1 MSQDNESKTNDVI
14 PRACGLLIIEVENS
28 NPNGDPDRD
37 SDPRQ
42 RPDGLGEIS
51 PVSFKR
57 KLRDIVDAKALEVWP
72 TLKKRLQKKGIA
84 IVDAEY
90 GILEKRGRDR
100 KVIVKEIQDGTFDY
114 KYWDARLF
122 GNTFLE
128 SKEKTEKELGRRLSE
143 EEWATLRR
151 NIKSGCVQFGMGISL
166 KPVEI
171 RRHTET
177 NKAGVGDKDKSG
189 EEKQQGM
196 APLGCRYV
204 VQGLYAMPFF
214 VNPHSAHYSK
224 CRQADLEVLF
234 QLIPAAYP
242 LTASKAR
249 PSVSVRLAHYLE
261 HVDALGSFHDLRTIE
276 ALKKHV
282 GSDSWS
288 EADARQFLAEYTPKF
303 ARYRELVA
311 GIEITPDQLTS

>member
-1 MSQDNESKTNDVI
+1 MTQNTEPKTNYGI
-14 PRACGLLIIEVENS
+14 PRACGLLVIEVENS

-57 KLRDIVDAKALEVWP
+57 KERDIVEAKAPDIWVA
-72 TLKKRLQKKGIA
+72 LKARLNARGFPIEDKCY
-84 IVDAEY
+84 D
-90 GILEKRGRDR
+90 ILEKRGRDR
-100 KVIVKEIQDGTFDY
+100 NTIVNEIQDGTFDD

-128 SKEKTEKELGRRLSE
+128 SKEKTEKEIGRKLE
-143 EEWATLRR
+143 NEEWTTLRR
-151 NIKSGCVQFGMGISL
+151 NIKSGPVQFGMGISL
-166 KPVEI
+166 RPVEI

-177 NKAGVGDKDKSG
+177 NKAGVGDKDKAG
-189 EEKQQGM
+189 DEKQQGM

-204 VQGLYAMPFF
+204 VHGIYAMPFF

-224 CRQADLEVLF
+224 CRPADLELML
-234 QLIPAAYP
+234 QLLPATYP

-249 PSVSVRLAHYLE
+249 PSVSVRFAHYLE
-261 HVDALGSFHDLRTIE
+261 HVDALGSFPDLRVIE
-276 ALKKHV
+276 ALKQKAETNT
-282 GSDSWS
+282 WS
-288 EADARQFLAEYTPKF
+288 EAEALNFLNDNAPRF
-303 ARYRELVA
+303 ARYRELVS
-311 GIEITPDQLTS
+311 GMEIIPEKLK

>member
-1 MSQDNESKTNDVI
+1 MNQDRESKSNNDI
-14 PRACGLLIIEVENS
+14 PRACGLLVIEVENS

-57 KLRDIVDAKALEVWP
+57 KLRDIVDAKAQEVWP
-72 TLKKRLQKKGIA
+72 KLKERLKKGDFTI
-84 IVDAEY
+84 DNPDY
-90 GILEKRGRDR
+90 DILEKRGRDR
-100 KVIVKEIQDGTFDY
+100 KTIVKEIQDGTFDA

-128 SKEKTEKELGRRLSE
+128 SKEKTEKEIGRKLE
-143 EEWATLRR
+143 NEEWAALRR
-151 NIKSGCVQFGMGISL
+151 NIKSGTVQFGMGISL
-166 KPVEI
+166 QPIEI

-177 NKAGVGDKDKSG
+177 NKAGVGDKDKAG
-189 EEKQQGM
+189 DEKQQGM

-204 VQGLYAMPFF
+204 VHGIYTMPFF

-224 CRQADLEVLF
+224 CRPADIELML
-234 QLIPAAYP
+234 QLMPAAYP

-249 PSVSVRLAHYLE
+249 PCVSVRFAHYLE
-261 HVDALGSFHDLRTIE
+261 HVDALGSFPDLRVLD
-276 ALKKHV
+276 ALKRRSESSV
-282 GSDSWS
+282 WS
-288 EADARQFLAEYTPKF
+288 EEEAKRFLRDNALKF
-303 ARYRELVA
+303 ARYRELVS
-311 GIEITPDQLTS
+311 GLEITPDQLQ

>member
-1 MSQDNESKTNDVI
+1 MSQSTEFKNNQGI
-14 PRACGLLIIEVENS
+14 PRACGLLVIEVENS

-57 KLRDIVDAKALEVWP
+57 KLRDIVEAKSRDIWPKLKERLE
-72 TLKKRLQKKGIA
+72 KRGIN
-84 IVDAEY
+84 IKDGDY
-90 GILEKRGRDR
+90 DILEKRGRDR
-100 KVIVKEIQDGTFDY
+100 KTIAKEIQDGTFDD

-128 SKEKTEKELGRRLSE
+128 SKEKTEKEIGRKLE
-143 EEWATLRR
+143 NEEWATLRR
-151 NIKSGCVQFGMGISL
+151 NIKTGPIQFGMGISL
-166 KPVEI
+166 QPIEI

-177 NKAGVGDKDKSG
+177 NKAGVGDKDKAG
-189 EEKQQGM
+189 DEKQQGM

-204 VQGLYAMPFF
+204 VQGIYAMPFF

-224 CRQADLEVLF
+224 CRAADLELML
-234 QLIPAAYP
+234 QLMPAAYP

-249 PSVSVRLAHYLE
+249 PSVSVRFAHYVE
-261 HVDALGSFHDLRTIE
+261 HVDALGSFSDLRALE
-276 ALKKHV
+276 ALRQKAELSTWLEK
-282 GSDSWS
+282 DAKRFLS
-288 EADARQFLAEYTPKF
+288 EYAPKF
-303 ARYRELVA
+303 ARYRELVS
-311 GIEITPDQLTS
+311 GLEITPDQLS

>member
-1 MSQDNESKTNDVI
+1 MSETTEPKINHAI
-14 PRACGLLIIEVENS
+14 PRACGLLVIEVENS

-57 KLRDIVDAKALEVWP
+57 KLRDIVEAKAEAIWP
-72 TLKKRLQKKGIA
+72 AVTARLKERNVILTDGHY
-84 IVDAEY
+84 D
-90 GILEKRGRDR
+90 ILEKRGRDR
-100 KVIVKEIQDGTFDY
+100 KTIAKEIQDGTFDD

-128 SKEKTEKELGRRLSE
+128 SKEKTEKELGRKLAN

-151 NIKSGCVQFGMGISL
+151 NIKSGPVQFGMGISI

-177 NKAGVGDKDKSG
+177 NKAGVESDKAS
-189 EEKQQGM
+189 GM

-204 VQGLYAMPFF
+204 VHGIYVMPFF

-224 CRQADLEVLF
+224 CRVADLELML

-249 PSVSVRLAHYLE
+249 PSVSIRFAHYLE
-261 HVDALGSFHDLRTIE
+261 HVDALGSFPDLRVLE
-276 ALKKHV
+276 ALKQKAE
-282 GSDSWS
+282 SLAWS
-288 EADARQFLAEYTPKF
+288 ETDAKRFLSEIAPKF
-303 ARYRELVA
+303 ARYRELVS
-311 GIEITPDQLTS
+311 GMKITQEQLK

>member
-1 MSQDNESKTNDVI
+1 MSEKTESKPNQGI
-14 PRACGLLIIEVENS
+14 ARACGLIVIEVVNS

-57 KLRDIVDAKALEVWP
+57 KLRDIVEAKAADIWP
-72 TLKKRLQKKGIA
+72 AVKARLKSRGFDTKDGDYD
-84 IVDAEY
+84 V
-90 GILEKRGRDR
+90 LEKRGRDR
-100 KVIVKEIQDGTFDY
+100 RTIVKEIQDGAFDA

-128 SKEKTEKELGRRLSE
+128 SKDKTEKDLGRKLTD

-151 NIKSGCVQFGMGISL
+151 NIKSGVVQLGMGISL
-166 KPVEI
+166 SPVEI

-177 NKAGVGDKDKSG
+177 NKAGVESDKGS
-189 EEKQQGM
+189 GM

-204 VQGLYAMPFF
+204 VHGIYTMPFF
-214 VNPHSAHYSK
+214 VNPQSAHYSK
-224 CRQADLEVLF
+224 CTLADLELML
-234 QLIPAAYP
+234 QLIPAVYA

-249 PSVSVRLAHYLE
+249 PCVSVRFAHYLE
-261 HVDALGSFHDLRTIE
+261 HQDALGSFPDLRVLEKLTGKAEETAWNE
-276 ALKKHV
+276 AAAKAFL
-282 GSDSWS
+282 
-288 EADARQFLAEYTPKF
+288 EANAPKF
-303 ARYRELVA
+303 ACYRELVS
-311 GIEITPDQLTS
+311 GIEIPSKA

>member
-1 MSQDNESKTNDVI
+1 VSQNDGAKTNHFI
-14 PRACGLLIIEVENS
+14 PRACGLLVIEVENS

-57 KLRDIVDAKALEVWP
+57 KLRDIIEAKAPEVWP
-72 TLKKRLQKKGIA
+72 KLKERLQKRGITIA
-84 IVDAEY
+84 DAEY
-90 GILEKRGRDR
+90 DILEKRGRDR
-100 KVIVKEIQDGTFDY
+100 NAIVKDIQEGAFDN

-128 SKEKTEKELGRRLSE
+128 SREKTEKELGRKLSDDD
-143 EEWATLRR
+143 WAVLRR

-166 KPVEI
+166 LPVEI

-177 NKAGVGDKDKSG
+177 NKAGVGDVTRSG

-204 VQGLYAMPFF
+204 VRGDYAMPFF

-224 CRQADLEVLF
+224 CRPADLEVMF

-249 PSVSVRLAHYLE
+249 PSVSVRFAHYLE
-261 HVDALGSFHDLRTIE
+261 HVDALGSFNDLG
-276 ALKKHV
+276 ALHALRQRAD
-282 GSDSWS
+282 SQSWS
-288 EADARQFLAEYTPKF
+288 ETDARQFLAEHAPRF
-303 ARYRELVA
+303 ARYREFVS
-311 GIEITPDQLTS
+311 GIEIAPHGEAN

>member
-1 MSQDNESKTNDVI
+1 MTEKTESKNGHGI
-14 PRACGLLIIEVENS
+14 PRACGLIVIEVVNS

-57 KLRDIVDAKALEVWP
+57 KQRDIVEAKSQEIWP
-72 TLKKRLQKKGIA
+72 KLAERLKKRGFEIA
-84 IVDAEY
+84 DKDY
-90 GILEKRGRDR
+90 DILEKRGRDR
-100 KVIVKEIQDGTFDY
+100 KTIVKEIQDGEFDD

-128 SKEKTEKELGRRLSE
+128 SRDKTEKDLGRKLE
-143 EEWATLRR
+143 DQEWATLRR
-151 NIKSGCVQFGMGISL
+151 NIKSGPVQFGMTISL
-166 KPVEI
+166 RSVEI

-177 NKAGVGDKDKSG
+177 NKAGVES
-189 EEKQQGM
+189 EKGSGM

-204 VQGLYAMPFF
+204 VHGIYTMPFF

-224 CRQADLEVLF
+224 CRAADLELML

-249 PSVSVRLAHYLE
+249 PCVSVRVAHYLE
-261 HVDALGSFHDLRTIE
+261 HQDALGSFPDLRVLE
-276 ALKKHV
+276 ALRILAETN
-282 GSDSWS
+282 SWD
-288 EADARQFLAEYTPKF
+288 EAAAKSFLAQHAPRF
-303 ARYRELVA
+303 ARYRELVS
-311 GIEITPDQLTS
+311 GLEIPSLQQK

>member
-1 MSQDNESKTNDVI
+1 MSQNPDPKSNHGI
-14 PRACGLLIIEVENS
+14 PRACGLIVIEVVNS

-42 RPDGLGEIS
+42 RPDGSGEIS

-57 KLRDIVDAKALEVWP
+57 KERDIVEAKAPNIWP
-72 TLKKRLQKKGIA
+72 TLKDRLTTRGFQIA
-84 IVDAEY
+84 DKDY
-90 GILEKRGRDR
+90 DILEKRGRVR
-100 KVIVKEIQDGTFDY
+100 KTIFDEIQAGTFDD

-128 SKEKTEKELGRRLSE
+128 SKEKTEKEIGQKLKP

-151 NIKSGCVQFGMGISL
+151 NIKSGPVQFGMGISL
-166 KPVEI
+166 RPVEI

-177 NKAGVGDKDKSG
+177 NKAGVGDTDKAG
-189 EEKQQGM
+189 AEKQQGM

-204 VQGLYAMPFF
+204 VHGIYTMPFF

-224 CRQADLEVLF
+224 CRPADLELML
-234 QLIPAAYP
+234 QLIPAVYP

-249 PSVSVRLAHYLE
+249 PCVSVRFAHYLE
-261 HVDALGSFHDLRTIE
+261 HQDALGSFSDLRVLE
-276 ALKKHV
+276 ALRGLAETNTWDESAAKN
-282 GSDSWS
+282 
-288 EADARQFLAEYTPKF
+288 FLAEHAPRF
-303 ARYRELVA
+303 SRYRELVS
-311 GIEITPDQLTS
+311 GMEIPPVQPK

>member
-1 MSQDNESKTNDVI
+1 MSQNIDHKANHGI
-14 PRACGLLIIEVENS
+14 PRACGLLVIEVENS

-42 RPDGLGEIS
+42 RPEGHGEIS

-57 KLRDIVDAKALEVWP
+57 KLRDIVEAKAKEIWP
-72 TLKKRLQKKGIA
+72 ILTERLKKRNVEIK
-84 IVDAEY
+84 DADY
-90 GILEKRGRDR
+90 DILEKRGRDR
-100 KVIVKEIQDGTFDY
+100 KTIVKEIQDGTFDG

-128 SKEKTEKELGRRLSE
+128 SKEKTEKEIGRKLE
-143 EEWATLRR
+143 NEEWASLRR
-151 NIKSGCVQFGMGISL
+151 NIKSGAVQFGMGISL

-177 NKAGVGDKDKSG
+177 NKAGVGDKDKAG
-189 EEKQQGM
+189 DEKQQGM

-204 VQGLYAMPFF
+204 VHGIYAMPFF

-224 CRQADLEVLF
+224 CRLADLELML

-242 LTASKAR
+242 DRK
-249 PSVSVRLAHYLE
+249 SVV
-261 HVDALGSFHDLRTIE
+261 
-276 ALKKHV
+276 
-282 GSDSWS
+282 
-288 EADARQFLAEYTPKF
+288 
-303 ARYRELVA
+303 
-311 GIEITPDQLTS
+311 

>member
-1 MSQDNESKTNDVI
+1 MSQSTESKTNHGI
-14 PRACGLLIIEVENS
+14 PRACGLIVIEVENS

-57 KLRDIVDAKALEVWP
+57 KLRDIVEAKAQEIWP
-72 TLKKRLQKKGIA
+72 KLKERVEKPGVTIK
-84 IVDAEY
+84 DSDY
-90 GILEKRGRDR
+90 DILEKRGRVR
-100 KVIVKEIQDGTFDY
+100 KDIVKEIQDGKFDD

-128 SKEKTEKELGRRLSE
+128 SREKTEKDLERKLSD

-151 NIKSGCVQFGMGISL
+151 NIKSGVVQLGMGISL
-166 KPVEI
+166 HPVEI

-177 NKAGVGDKDKSG
+177 NKAGVESDKGS
-189 EEKQQGM
+189 GM

-204 VQGLYAMPFF
+204 VHGIYTMPFF
-214 VNPHSAHYSK
+214 VNPQSAHYSK
-224 CRQADLEVLF
+224 CRPADLELML
-234 QLIPAAYP
+234 QLIPAVYP

-249 PSVSVRLAHYLE
+249 PCVSVRVAHYLE
-261 HVDALGSFHDLRTIE
+261 HVDALGSFPGLRVLE
-276 ALKKHV
+276 EL
-282 GSDSWS
+282 
-288 EADARQFLAEYTPKF
+288 RQLAERKTWAESDAQKFLIEKALRF
-303 ARYRELVA
+303 ARYRELVS
-311 GIEITPDQLTS
+311 GVEITPDNLK